1 MAKSKKSKSKK
12 LAKKPSSPKPKKSS
26 KKTKGKST
34 TSTASSRGPS
44 PLMVGLGVAALAGV
58 AFLVWPRRASA
69 ATLPARTGSTVVS
82 ARGTRPST
90 RPARTART
98 AAKPQMPADLRT
110 LVMSSDDAKLIF
122 WMLAATY
129 MLDSRAGAP
138 TDATVE
144 QLMGGSFPTAVRQ
157 ALARL
162 GAPGGANPPLLDL
175 VEFLYNRVN
184 GTRFDLPYQVPS
196 AVWDHVNVFFKDLF
210 GTDDA
215 SFSEPT

>member
-90 RPARTART
+90 PPARTART

-122 WMLAATY
+122 WMLSGLY
-129 MLDSRAGAP
+129 KLDSRAG
-138 TDATVE
+138 V
-144 QLMGGSFPTAVRQ
+144 PTASSVRDLMDGEFTAAGNA

-162 GAPGGANPPLLDL
+162 GAPRGSELDL
-175 VEFLYNRVN
+175 VEFVYNRVK